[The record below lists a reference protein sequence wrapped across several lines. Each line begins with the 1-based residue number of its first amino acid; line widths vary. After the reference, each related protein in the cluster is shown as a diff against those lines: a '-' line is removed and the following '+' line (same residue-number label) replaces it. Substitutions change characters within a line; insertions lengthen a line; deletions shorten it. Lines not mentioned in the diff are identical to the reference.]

1 MNISYPKK
9 IIKLLINLT
18 FKPHNI
24 FRYLRYSIFSN
35 KTPIDIKLPWW
46 SFDAIDD
53 FWRYEKLLKNNKAK
67 RIKFFESLG
76 PCRIGVTS
84 TAFFY
89 Y

>member
-1 MNISYPKK
+1 MKISYPKK

-46 SFDAIDD
+46 SFDGID
-53 FWRYEKLLKNNKAK
+53 ELKKISK
-67 RIKFFESLG
+67 KK
-76 PCRIGVTS
+76 
-84 TAFFY
+84 
-89 Y
+89 